1 MRKAVIAALFAVL
14 AAALY
19 ALCTPVSKLLLAD
32 VGPTTLAALLYLG
45 AGIGMGIV
53 FVLRRRTGS
62 IADSD
67 LLRKSDLPF
76 TVAMVALDI
85 AAPILLM
92 LGVERTAAANVS
104 LLNNF
109 EIVATALIAL
119 VFFGEKVS
127 GRLWVAIALVTASSA
142 LLTFDGGELSADL
155 GSLFVLAAC
164 VCWGIENNCTRR
176 ISGRSSEQIVTVKGL
191 CSGLGSLVVA
201 TFVGESLPGV
211 AVALAAMVLGFVAYG
226 LSINFYV
233 KAQRDLGAARTSA
246 FYSLAPFIG
255 VGFSFIILGEAPG
268 PTFFLALAGMAV
280 ATALMSWDSLLPRTE
295 RRQLTP
301 SS

>member
-19 ALCTPVSKLLLAD
+19 ALSTPVSKLLLTD
-32 VGPTTLAALLYLG
+32 IGPTTLAALLYLG

-53 FVLRRRTGS
+53 LVLRRRTGS

-76 TVAMVALDI
+76 IVAMVVLDI

-142 LLTFDGGELSADL
+142 LLTFNGEELSADL
-155 GSLFVLAAC
+155 GSLFVLAAS

-191 CSGLGSLVVA
+191 CSGLGSLAVA
-201 TFVGESLPGV
+201 TFVGETLSTV
-211 AVALAAMVLGFVAYG
+211 AVAAAAMVLGFVAYG

-268 PTFFLALAGMAV
+268 PTFFLALPGMAV
-280 ATALMSWDSLLPRTE
+280 ATVLMSWDSLLPRTE
-295 RRQLTP
+295 SRQLTP